1 MPSLSVRKLDEET
14 YERLR
19 VRAANEGV
27 SMEEEARRIL
37 KRAVTAPEKLTDL
50 ARALFGSTFGVAL
63 ELPKREPHE
72 PVDLSS

>member
-1 MPSLSVRKLDEET
+1 MPSLSVRKLDEDT

-19 VRAANEGV
+19 LRAVNEGV

-37 KRAVTAPEKLTDL
+37 KRALAAPEKLTDL
-50 ARALFGSTFGVAL
+50 ARALFGSEFGVSL

-72 PVDLSS
+72 PVDLAS

>member
-37 KRAVTAPEKLTDL
+37 KRAVAAPEKLTDL
-50 ARALFGSTFGVAL
+50 AHELFGSEFGVVL